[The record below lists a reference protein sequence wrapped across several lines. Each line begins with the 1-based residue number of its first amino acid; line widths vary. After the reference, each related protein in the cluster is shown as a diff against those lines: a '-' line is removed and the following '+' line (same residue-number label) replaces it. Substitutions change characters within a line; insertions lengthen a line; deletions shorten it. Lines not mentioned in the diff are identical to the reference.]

1 VTRGS
6 LVRSRSLW
14 VTLGALLLLL
24 PAAPAAHAQ
33 NPFRLKLGAQG
44 KICLDCHPGFQNK
57 LTSKF
62 VHTPVKTGQCVGCHS
77 PHTSAH
83 GKLLSASPN
92 AICATCHA
100 SVVPAGAVSRH
111 KVVIEGNCVT
121 CHDPHASSNKAN
133 LLKAGNAL
141 CVGCHTGVGD
151 TAAKARFKHIP
162 VSDGCLTCHNPHA
175 SDKAAHLLK
184 AAVPALCLGCHK
196 PDSPRFTQQHAGYPV
211 ARADCASCHDPHG
224 SNTAAILFDT
234 VHPPVAAKRCSQC
247 HNAATAAEPFAT
259 RRAGFEL
266 CRGCHSAMVN
276 EAFSKSRVHWPL
288 VDRTGCLNCHEPHAS
303 RQKKLLNVAEGGLC
317 GRCHRDTA
325 DYQARL
331 AEKARQERPDSK
343 VKVEKGA
350 LAHSPVQEGRCT
362 TCHTPHASDSV
373 RLLRNASVVDG
384 CGACHD
390 WLKHNSHPVGE
401 KYVDMRN
408 RNRSV
413 DCLSCHRA
421 HGTGYRYLITFP
433 TPTELCVQCH
443 KQLRR

>member
-1 VTRGS
+1 VTKALATLRRYRATVSKAHRRAGLASPAYDARVLEVLRGIA
-6 LVRSRSLW
+6 VEKGERSL
-14 VTLGALLLLL
+14 
-24 PAAPAAHAQ
+24 
-33 NPFRLKLGAQG
+33 F
-44 KICLDCHPGFQNK
+44 
-57 LTSKF
+57 
-62 VHTPVKTGQCVGCHS
+62 
-77 PHTSAH
+77 
-83 GKLLSASPN
+83 
-92 AICATCHA
+92 
-100 SVVPAGAVSRH
+100 
-111 KVVIEGNCVT
+111 
-121 CHDPHASSNKAN
+121 
-133 LLKAGNAL
+133 
-141 CVGCHTGVGD
+141 
-151 TAAKARFKHIP
+151 AK
-162 VSDGCLTCHNPHA
+162 
-175 SDKAAHLLK
+175 
-184 AAVPALCLGCHK
+184 
-196 PDSPRFTQQHAGYPV
+196 
-211 ARADCASCHDPHG
+211 
-224 SNTAAILFDT
+224 
-234 VHPPVAAKRCSQC
+234 
-247 HNAATAAEPFAT
+247 NAATAAEPFAT

-362 TCHTPHASDSV
+362 TCHAPHASDSV